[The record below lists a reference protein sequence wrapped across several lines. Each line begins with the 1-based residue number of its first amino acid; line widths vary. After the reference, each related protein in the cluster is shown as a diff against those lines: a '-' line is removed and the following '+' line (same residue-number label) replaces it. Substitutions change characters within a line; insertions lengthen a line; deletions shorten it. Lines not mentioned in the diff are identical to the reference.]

1 MLKNWT
7 QELYEPLWDELL
19 EQANGFHIRGIW
31 VADVASMNQSGIQ
44 NEDKLSMDC
53 MCFPFDF

>member
-1 MLKNWT
+1 MLKNRT

-53 MCFPFDF
+53 MCFPFDS